1 MKYRHVFNYIDFMAS
16 MNDSFHED
24 EYQTETKKI
33 VLNMK
38 KQDNKYLIEDG
49 TVFVP
54 SL

>member
-1 MKYRHVFNYIDFMAS
+1 MSIWTKSEEKFLIEN
-16 MNDSFHED
+16 
-24 EYQTETKKI
+24 YQTETKKI